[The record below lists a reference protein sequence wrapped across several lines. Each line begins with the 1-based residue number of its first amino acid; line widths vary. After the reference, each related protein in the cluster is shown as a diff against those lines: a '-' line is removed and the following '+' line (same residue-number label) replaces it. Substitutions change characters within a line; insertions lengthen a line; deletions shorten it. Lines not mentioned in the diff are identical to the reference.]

1 MAYKTISINTDQP
14 VKEEKADAGITPGH
28 LLERTATGVKVHAA
42 AGGKAQR
49 IFAIEDE
56 NQGKEIGDAYTTGN
70 RCFFKTFLP
79 GDLVLAR
86 IKNGENIVIGDLLAA
101 GSARVLA
108 EAVGDSSGT
117 IVEQD
122 IIGVALTACD
132 MSGSSG
138 EDPDGTCIVEI
149 R

>member
-1 MAYKTISINTDQP
+1 MAYKTISIDTDAP

-28 LLERTATGVKVHAA
+28 LLERTATGVKVHAT

-49 IFAIEDE
+49 IFALEDE
-56 NQGKEIGDAYTTGN
+56 NQGKEIGDAYSASDK
-70 RCFFKTFLP
+70 CFFKTFRP

-86 IKNGENIVIGDLLAA
+86 IKNGENIAIGDWLVSGGNGELIEA
-101 GSARVLA
+101 SA
-108 EAVGDSSGT
+108 DSSGT
-117 IVEQD
+117 IVEED
-122 IIGVALTACD
+122 CVAVAVAACD

-138 EDPDGTCIVEI
+138 ADPDGTCIVEI